1 MLQKGKYYAMKSN
14 HPSMEE
20 IDEWIIHYI
29 DNDFPIDEINNLI
42 EKGMI
47 EWRDATQQEKK
58 LSYYTQ
64 DYLNNNKGIFV
75 NQIDEL
81 EKFFTEKGYQ

>member
-1 MLQKGKYYAMKSN
+1 MLQRGKYYAMKSS

-20 IDEWIIHYI
+20 IDEWIVHYI
-29 DNDFPIDEINNLI
+29 DNVFPLDEINELI
-42 EKGMI
+42 AKDMI
-47 EWRDATQQEKK
+47 EWRDATLQEKK